1 VNNYYLVHRIK
12 WPAMLVVVGIT
23 ALLDEYNLISYSH
36 SWPLYLIVLGVLTL
50 AERAML
56 AQLPPPG
63 YPYQQQWPQAQG
75 VPMSNQPSYPPAP
88 ASTSIV
94 PVRDEERR

>member
-1 VNNYYLVHRIK
+1 MNSYYFVHRIK

-50 AERAML
+50 AERAMM
-56 AQLPPPG
+56 AQQVPPPN
-63 YPYQQQWPQAQG
+63 YAYQQQPWPQG
-75 VPMSNQPSYPPAP
+75 PPMSGQPPYPPAP

-94 PVRDEERR
+94 PVPDEDRR